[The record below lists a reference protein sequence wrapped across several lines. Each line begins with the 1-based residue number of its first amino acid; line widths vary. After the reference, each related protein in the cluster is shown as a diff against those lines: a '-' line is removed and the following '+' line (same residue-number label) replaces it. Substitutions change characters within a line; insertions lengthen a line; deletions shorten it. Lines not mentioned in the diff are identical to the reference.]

1 MNKFGIE
8 IATKDRTLCVLACE
22 LDNENL
28 WDELS
33 ETEFT
38 SKVLDG
44 LSVEIDKNKYIYT
57 LRNTSELEIR
67 LIDLESCKPISEYV
81 DAQHILNKLTD
92 NDYIRKVHTED
103 NEAEFT
109 VLGNNLTIKE
119 VKLISFKKRNSII
132 QFVIS
137 TV

>member
-8 IATKDRTLCVLACE
+8 IATNGRTLCVLACE

-38 SKVLDG
+38 SKMLDG

-81 DAQHILNKLTD
+81 DAQHILNRLTD
-92 NDYIRKVHTED
+92 NDYIRKVHTDD
-103 NEAEFT
+103 NEAVFI

>member
-1 MNKFGIE
+1 MNKIGIE
-8 IATKDRTLCVLACE
+8 IATKGRTLCVLACE

-38 SKVLDG
+38 SKVLAG

-67 LIDLESCKPISEYV
+67 LIDLESCQSISEYV
-81 DAQHILNKLTD
+81 DAKHILNKLTN
-92 NDYIRKVHTED
+92 NDYITKIHTD
-103 NEAEFT
+103 DSEAVFN
-109 VLGNNLTIKE
+109 VLGNNLVIKE